1 MFSPDKPQRLGCM
14 NSHISQELHP
24 SWRDTGPSCTYNS
37 HILSEDTSFKK
48 TLEWQLE
55 LSTSVIVSQ
64 HSEDAYFVTILAFNR
79 LDTCTV
85 RMELV
90 E

>member
-1 MFSPDKPQRLGCM
+1 MQLLSCLTQINHSVWAAKI
-14 NSHISQELHP
+14 HIVVRKYILH
-24 SWRDTGPSCTYNS
+24 GPITVIYCFRVPV
-37 HILSEDTSFKK
+37 LKK

-55 LSTSVIVSQ
+55 LSTSVMVSQ
-64 HSEDAYFVTILAFNR
+64 HSEDASFVTILAFNR